1 MHIPAGFYPDFLLI
15 LGNIIAIPVV
25 LLAIW
30 RTETRFWSGWSE
42 GLQVASIFTALTG
55 LYMLQADIKP
65 GMAVHWLGVMLTV
78 MMVGPWT
85 AIVVLSAIH
94 VFLLLALG
102 IGDVSTLGFNIST
115 SVLLPVIIASS
126 IHLLFYYKFPRIV
139 PVYFAKV
146 GVGDLLC
153 MWAVDTVL
161 TLCLLTWSGY
171 PSFHIY
177 QDFTLVLALMGG
189 MEAVISTWVVA
200 GLVCYFPVW
209 LVTFNDKEY
218 IHGK

>member
-15 LGNIIAIPVV
+15 LGNMIAIPVV

-42 GLQVASIFTALTG
+42 GLQITAIFVALTG
-55 LYMLQADIKP
+55 LYMLQADLKP

-94 VFLLLALG
+94 VFLLVALG

-115 SVLLPVIIASS
+115 SVLLPVVIASS
-126 IHLLFYYKFPRIV
+126 IHLLFYCKFPRIV

-153 MWAVDTVL
+153 MWAVDAVL

-189 MEAVISTWVVA
+189 MEAVISTWIIA
-200 GLVCYFPVW
+200 GLVCYFPIW
-209 LVTFNDKEY
+209 LVTFNDEEY

>member
-1 MHIPAGFYPDFLLI
+1 MHIPAGFYPDWLMM
-15 LGNIIAIPVV
+15 LGNIIAIPVI

-42 GLQVASIFTALTG
+42 GLQIAAIFVALSA

-94 VFLLLALG
+94 VFLLLALN
-102 IGDVSTLGFNIST
+102 IGDTSTLGFNITT
-115 SVLLPVIIASS
+115 SVLLPVAIASAV
-126 IHLLFYYKFPRIV
+126 HLFFYHKLPRIV

-153 MWAVDTVL
+153 MLSVDAVL

-171 PSFHIY
+171 PSFYIY
-177 QDFTLVLALMGG
+177 QDFTLILALMGG
-189 MEAVISTWVVA
+189 MEAVISTWIVA
-200 GLVCYFPVW
+200 GLVCYFPIW
-209 LVTFNDKEY
+209 LVTFNDEEY
-218 IHGK
+218 INGK

>member
-1 MHIPAGFYPDFLLI
+1 MHVPAGFYPDWLII
-15 LGNIIAIPVV
+15 LGNIIALPIV
-25 LLAIW
+25 LLSIW

-42 GLQVASIFTALTG
+42 GLQVATIFIALSA
-55 LYMLQADIKP
+55 LYAIQADIKL

-85 AIVVLSAIH
+85 AIVILSSIH
-94 VFLLLALG
+94 VFLLLAKG
-102 IGDVSTLGFNIST
+102 MGDVSTLGFNIST
-115 SVLLPVIIASS
+115 SVLLPVFIASA
-126 IHLLFYYKFPRIV
+126 IHLFFYYKFPRII

-146 GVGDLLC
+146 GFGDLMC
-153 MWAVDTVL
+153 MWAVDAVL

-189 MEAVISTWVVA
+189 MEAVISTWIVS
-200 GLVCYFPVW
+200 GFICYFPDW
-209 LVTFNDKEY
+209 LVTFNDEEY

>member
-1 MHIPAGFYPDFLLI
+1 MHIPAGFYPDWLLM
-15 LGNIIAIPVV
+15 LGNIIAIPAV

-42 GLQVASIFTALTG
+42 GLQVAAIFMALSA

-85 AIVVLSAIH
+85 AILVLSAIH
-94 VFLLLALG
+94 VFLLLSQG
-102 IGDVSTLGFNIST
+102 IGDVSTLGFNIAT
-115 SVLLPVIIASS
+115 SVLLPVVIASA
-126 IHLLFYYKFPRIV
+126 IHLFFYHKFPRIV
-139 PVYFAKV
+139 PIYFAKV
-146 GVGDLLC
+146 GFGDLMC
-153 MWAVDTVL
+153 MWAVDAVL

-177 QDFTLVLALMGG
+177 QDFTLILALMGG

-200 GLVCYFPVW
+200 GLVCYFPIW
-209 LVTFNDKEY
+209 LVTFNDEEY
-218 IHGK
+218 INGK